1 MTMYLAKL
9 SAWADRNIQETRE
22 RRAET
27 ADPKVNAV
35 RY

>member
-1 MTMYLAKL
+1 MSAYLGKL
-9 SAWADRNIQETRE
+9 SAWADKNIQETRE